1 MSASAKL
8 RSAIQ
13 SIEDAERVIKR
24 IRNATNDG
32 DQYQLQKAMR
42 ELDEAKQYID
52 RARREVSDLER

>member
-52 RARREVSDLER
+52 RARHEVSDLER